1 MGKAMQLADEL
12 LARPLTADEIRE
24 RRAAQLRRDDLVAT
38 LEGKVVEPAPAPAQ
52 APRVVSVAPQ
62 RTWD

>member
-38 LEGKVVEPAPAPAQ
+38 LEGKVVEPAPTPAK